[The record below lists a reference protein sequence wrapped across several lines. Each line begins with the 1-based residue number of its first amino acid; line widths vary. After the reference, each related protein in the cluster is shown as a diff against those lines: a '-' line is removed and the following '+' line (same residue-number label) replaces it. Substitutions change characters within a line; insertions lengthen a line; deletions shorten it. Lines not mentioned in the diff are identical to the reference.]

1 MSWLA
6 VPFML
11 IYGHFFLYEKGTEF
25 LIAFSLATLLL
36 PFFCAPNTWYTF
48 YEADLN
54 FKEVAW
60 RIIIQTVVVSLVLA
74 MSIVL
79 KLPLP
84 ALVVVYLLGSAL
96 FSWKYYFHISKKITR
111 SAPSDQ
117 SAVDVRYGLKVTLQ
131 KFFVSLS
138 ENLPIILIPFFFGF
152 FIALSGLL
160 GGISAIYLPF
170 MFKNE
175 QQKLKRKILENIFVG
190 ILSFIIFRVFISVC
204 FLFFYGEPYRESL
217 QIVEALSWL
226 ILLLPLRIFF
236 VNLLTVKKKNTSLVF
251 IYAISN
257 IVAAA
262 ALWLMRF
269 ESVFVATSLYII
281 TLQVLLF
288 MFVLATYFFTAS
300 KKIDSI

>member
-1 MSWLA
+1 
-6 VPFML
+6 
-11 IYGHFFLYEKGTEF
+11 
-25 LIAFSLATLLL
+25 
-36 PFFCAPNTWYTF
+36 
-48 YEADLN
+48 
-54 FKEVAW
+54 
-60 RIIIQTVVVSLVLA
+60 

-138 ENLPIILIPFFFGF
+138 ENLPIILIPFFFGFESLAIFQVAFFF